1 MTKLITLAGIATLI
15 VSTACATSGQR
26 ADTQPE
32 PTSPTQIAGEAAPG
46 EIPVGQQL
54 DVRLQDTLS
63 SETATV
69 EQRFTTT
76 TVVDLRQGSQ
86 TMVPAGS
93 TIRGIVR
100 AVEKAGR
107 VERTGKLTLAF
118 DQLTV
123 NGRSYPLRATATQ
136 IYRSEGIRGEG
147 KTVGAGAAAG
157 AIIGGIIDGLSGAVL
172 GAIIGGGGVIAA
184 TEGNDV
190 TLPTGS
196 IVRLRFDAPV
206 QMRARTF

>member
-1 MTKLITLAGIATLI
+1 MTKLISLAGIATLI
-15 VSTACATSGQR
+15 VSAACASSGQR
-26 ADTQPE
+26 VDTQPE
-32 PTSPTQIAGEAAPG
+32 PAGPAQVASSIPG
-46 EIPVGQQL
+46 EVPVGQQL

-69 EQRFTTT
+69 EQRFMTTT
-76 TVVDLRQGSQ
+76 AVDVMQGDR
-86 TMVPAGS
+86 VLIPAGS
-93 TIRGIVR
+93 TVRGVVR

-107 VERTGKLTLAF
+107 VDRTGRLTLAF
-118 DQLTV
+118 DQLNA
-123 NGRSYPLRATATQ
+123 NGRTYPLTATATQ

-147 KTVGAGAAAG
+147 KTVGVGAAAG

-190 TLPTGS
+190 TLPAGS
-196 IVRLRFDAPV
+196 IIRLRFDSPV
-206 QMRARTF
+206 RVQQTTR